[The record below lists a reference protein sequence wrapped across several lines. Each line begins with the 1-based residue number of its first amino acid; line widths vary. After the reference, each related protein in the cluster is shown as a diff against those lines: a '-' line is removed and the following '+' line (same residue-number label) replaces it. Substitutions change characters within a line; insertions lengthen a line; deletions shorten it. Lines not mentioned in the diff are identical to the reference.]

1 MIDYKGMVTRLHPD
15 PKYHIRMPMESR
27 AAQFAPFAALSGYE
41 EAVEEAHRL
50 TENRPELSEDE
61 KYRLDLM
68 LQQILTDNSKEV
80 VVTYFIPDQQ
90 KNGGNIIIKADY
102 ISRIDEYNQMLILRN
117 GDVIPLND
125 ILSLNYNNNEK
136 DLTFTI

>member
-1 MIDYKGMVTRLHPD
+1 MIDYECMVTRPHPD

-50 TENRPELSEDE
+50 TEHRPELSEDE

-68 LQQILTDNSKEV
+68 LQQVLTDNNKEV
-80 VVTYFIPDQQ
+80 VVTYFVPDQQ
-90 KNGGNIIIKADY
+90 KNGGSIMRKTDH
-102 ISRIDEYNQMLILRN
+102 ISRIDEYNRMLILRN

-125 ILSLNYNNNEK
+125 ILSLSFNTRMQFLY
-136 DLTFTI
+136 